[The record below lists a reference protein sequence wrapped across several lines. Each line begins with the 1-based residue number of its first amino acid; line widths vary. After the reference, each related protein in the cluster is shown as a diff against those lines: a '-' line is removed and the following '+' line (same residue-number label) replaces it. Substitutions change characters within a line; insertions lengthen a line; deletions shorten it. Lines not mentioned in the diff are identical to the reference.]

1 MVVNGYCNYITT
13 LVASFYLYFGWQT
26 YLTIVVGGIYN
37 IGVNSQLVL
46 LGGAY
51 TKTPI
56 DLSSGK
62 GAFGEK
68 KLLIHVNLHSTIST
82 RLYGWVLNWN
92 ATIGLV
98 VAAVGVLGLALKG
111 FLK

>member
-1 MVVNGYCNYITT
+1 MVVNGYCNYRLHWSHHSI
-13 LVASFYLYFGWQT
+13 YFGWQT

-37 IGVNSQLVL
+37 GVNSQLVL

-62 GAFGEK
+62 GAFGDK
-68 KLLIHVNLHSTIST
+68 SL
-82 RLYGWVLNWN
+82 
-92 ATIGLV
+92 
-98 VAAVGVLGLALKG
+98 
-111 FLK
+111 

>member
-1 MVVNGYCNYITT
+1 MVVGYATIVTT

-62 GAFGEK
+62 GALEIK
-68 KLLIHVNLHSTIST
+68 KPLIKTMLISFHS
-82 RLYGWVLNWN
+82 
-92 ATIGLV
+92 
-98 VAAVGVLGLALKG
+98 
-111 FLK
+111 

>member
-1 MVVNGYCNYITT
+1 
-13 LVASFYLYFGWQT
+13 LHLYLYFGWQT

-62 GAFGEK
+62 
-68 KLLIHVNLHSTIST
+68 
-82 RLYGWVLNWN
+82 
-92 ATIGLV
+92 
-98 VAAVGVLGLALKG
+98 ALR
-111 FLK
+111 

>member
-1 MVVNGYCNYITT
+1 MVVNNGCNYRDYTGRFI
-13 LVASFYLYFGWQT
+13 LLFWWQT

-56 DLSSGK
+56 D
-62 GAFGEK
+62 
-68 KLLIHVNLHSTIST
+68 
-82 RLYGWVLNWN
+82 WVQARSIWR
-92 ATIGLV
+92 
-98 VAAVGVLGLALKG
+98 
-111 FLK
+111 